1 MESQNLNTTN
11 QNKKGFGKAAFLLI
25 GLVIGIALTSILSYF
40 LLMKNPKNT
49 SEKLEGTGYDSPEKA
64 VEAYVNY
71 LKEGNLK
78 GIISTFAVES
88 YVDNYDMTEHYKYYQ
103 SFLPY
108 GAGGEQMTSGLY
120 FDSDMSRD
128 LNIESRRSYI
138 IYGLHK
144 HLLQIILQN
153 TDEKDLADKISGNN
167 AMISLEEPESV
178 ESLIRFLSTDPTLD
192 SIVIGDFLDEKY
204 YNNDNYDPIEAAF
217 KHQEQLWGSDVKPVM
232 VELKIGGKD
241 YTLFMLCVC
250 YDGKWYIAEFSNTIC
265 LSLGI
270 NAVSKGLVPNEDL
283 P

>member
-1 MESQNLNTTN
+1 MFNKEQGGLFSSEKMGIIMESQNLNTTN

-128 LNIESRRSYI
+128 LNIESSCYE
-138 IYGLHK
+138 LH
-144 HLLQIILQN
+144 
-153 TDEKDLADKISGNN
+153 
-167 AMISLEEPESV
+167 PE
-178 ESLIRFLSTDPTLD
+178 
-192 SIVIGDFLDEKY
+192 Y
-204 YNNDNYDPIEAAF
+204 YTKTF
-217 KHQEQLWGSDVKPVM
+217 GV
-232 VELKIGGKD
+232 
-241 YTLFMLCVC
+241 F
-250 YDGKWYIAEFSNTIC
+250 IC
-265 LSLGI
+265 LNILLRKYI
-270 NAVSKGLVPNEDL
+270 NRLVIL
-283 P
+283 S